1 MSNASSSD
9 QTVSY
14 WKTFQ
19 HYQTHQVVW
28 TQVLLQLALPIAVG
42 ILMRTN
48 GFRVSALSDVLAGLA
63 IITGFLFTLL
73 VFIFQLRLQIK
84 DQTQYSTYV
93 SLHRLINELFAQ
105 VNWAIWVSLVSAAAT
120 VLSLAKLSDETLLS
134 ALGTGLFAGVTVHL
148 LAVLFACT
156 QRTRAAYREL
166 LKVRTPAS
174 VAGGTTNT

>member
-1 MSNASSSD
+1 MSSASTSN
-9 QTVSY
+9 QTISY
-14 WKTFQ
+14 WRTFR
-19 HYQTHQVVW
+19 HYKSRQIVWAQVC
-28 TQVLLQLALPIAVG
+28 LQLVLPLAGG
-42 ILMRTN
+42 ILLRSN

-84 DQTQYSTYV
+84 DQAEYSTYA
-93 SLHRLINELFAQ
+93 SLHRLIDELFAQ
-105 VNWAIWVSLVSAAAT
+105 VNWAIWVSLVSVAAT
-120 VLSLAKLSDETLLS
+120 ILTLAKLDDAALLS

-166 LKVRTPAS
+166 LKIQTPNT
-174 VAGGTTNT
+174 VAGGN